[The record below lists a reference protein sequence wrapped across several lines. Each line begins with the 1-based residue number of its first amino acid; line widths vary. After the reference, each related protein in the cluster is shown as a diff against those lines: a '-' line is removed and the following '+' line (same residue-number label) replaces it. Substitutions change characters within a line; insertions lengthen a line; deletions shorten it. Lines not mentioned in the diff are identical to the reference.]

1 MTVMFLGARTFKQN
15 LKPWKLNPNV
25 EYNGMFHETPMDSR
39 SVDIINNVPL
49 LGILPNFPQPPVSKG
64 GKKASQS
71 RRRGQRNHKNA
82 ARSKKQRNRKNKHNK
97 SHKAKRTTRSL
108 QNQLAQQ

>member
-1 MTVMFLGARTFKQN
+1 MPAMFYGASTFKQN

-25 EYNGMFHETPMDSR
+25 EYHQMFEDTPMDSR

-64 GKKASQS
+64 GKNASQS
-71 RRRGQRNHKNA
+71 RSRTKRNRKNA
-82 ARSKKQRNRKNKHNK
+82 ARSKKQHNRKSQNNK
-97 SHKAKRTTRSL
+97 SHKAKRTTHSL